1 MWPLLR
7 TVLPVDVLRPQARA
21 LTARLVTFAI
31 AGLLGLIALLYL
43 LEAARLGMLEVM
55 PLWAASLVLGAC
67 LVIVAGIV
75 VLVGMTVAR
84 RHERQA
90 RALALAAPPPA
101 MQMASLATPLVMK
114 ILRHPRQLVL
124 WSLVAGA
131 AMELFR
137 RR

>member
-31 AGLLGLIALLYL
+31 AGLLGLMALLYL